1 MEPLR
6 VLQVGMSPC
15 YGGTESFLM
24 GIYRKIDRGKIQFDF
39 LNVYDEEIACQPEI
53 ESMGGKILRVK
64 FRRRDGIFNYY
75 KGIKDFFEK
84 HKDYS
89 VIHCHYQGLQNIDM
103 ISYAAKAGIPVR
115 IAHAHSSGYEEEPGF
130 PLRALIYYNR
140 WKLNRVATEFFA
152 CSELAGNWMFGK
164 TVDEGLE
171 VINNSIDAEQFRYD
185 DAERINVRKQL
196 NLEGRFVVGTVGRF
210 ANQKNTVFLV
220 EVFSEILKAREDAFL
235 LLVGDGALR
244 NEIERKIAELGLGSS
259 TKLLGARKDANKILQ
274 GMDAF
279 VLPSKS
285 EGFGTVL
292 VEAQTSGLKCFAS
305 ENVVPQSAK
314 VTDQVRFIPL
324 ESGAKVWA
332 NTIVEESYNYQR
344 SDGYQAIVE
353 SGYDIKGNVNMIEN
367 IYLEAVGRR

>member
-1 MEPLR
+1 
-6 VLQVGMSPC
+6 
-15 YGGTESFLM
+15 M
-24 GIYRKIDRGKIQFDF
+24 GIYRKIDRKKVQFDF
-39 LNVYDEEIACQPEI
+39 LNVYDEEIACQSEI
-53 ESMGGKILRVK
+53 ESMGGKILYVK
-64 FRRRDGIFNYY
+64 FRRREGIHNYY

-84 HKDYS
+84 HKDYM

-140 WKLNRVATEFFA
+140 WKINRVATEFFA
-152 CSELAGNWMFGK
+152 CSELAGSWMFGK
-164 TVDEGLE
+164 TVDEGIE
-171 VINNSIDAEQFRYD
+171 VINNSIDAEKFRYD

-235 LLVGDGALR
+235 LLVGDGMLR
-244 NEIERKIAELGLGSS
+244 DEVERKIEQLGLGSS
-259 TKLLGARKDANKILQ
+259 TKLLGAREDTNRILQ
-274 GMDAF
+274 GMDVF
-279 VLPSKS
+279 VLPSKA

-305 ENVVPQSAK
+305 ENVIPESAK
-314 VTDQVRFIPL
+314 VTDLLSFIPL

-332 NTIVEESYNYQR
+332 KTISEESDYKR
-344 SDGYQAIVE
+344 SDRYETIVE
-353 SGYDIKGNVNMIEN
+353 SGYDINDNVKMIEN
-367 IYLEAVGRR
+367 TYLKLVGRK